1 MFIIHQKFCENLSK
15 FRFLILTF
23 IFQSQPPEQS
33 GGVVTRRS
41 SKVSQHSVSMDS
53 GMRRMSIHEGVKIK
67 LIWKLNFFCK
77 LKKCK

>member
-1 MFIIHQKFCENLSK
+1 MSVIF
-15 FRFLILTF
+15 T
-23 IFQSQPPEQS
+23 FQSQPPEQS

-67 LIWKLNFFCK
+67 LICKFDFFLIKKNVNNF
-77 LKKCK
+77 LGQ